1 MAYPMCAV
9 MLIDAVKAE
18 NLDDKIKGL
27 DVSELVCQCLDG

>member
-1 MAYPMCAV
+1 MCAV

-27 DVSELVCQCLDG
+27 DVSELVCQCLD